1 MKRQWL
7 GMGLLVIA
15 AWGLDGCGQSTD
27 NTTTSDTVVRG
38 YLYAGQ
44 PVNDIQLTSSIAIG
58 ATDTVGPPVTD
69 AVVRLTRN
77 GVSYLLTGDTAR
89 PGYYMY
95 SGADL
100 PVASGDQFSLSVVR
114 SGQVTTA
121 STTVPER
128 PLAITCSTDTL
139 GVSLRAIF
147 GNFKEVYSDDSVVVG
162 WNGGEEDLYFTLL
175 KNIDANPVAITTDT
189 LRGFDFMSQPTS
201 QVRYRVPV
209 RQLRYTGL
217 YRLLVYRVNQEYAD
231 LYRSRQQDNRT
242 LNEPLTNVRNG
253 LGVFSA
259 FAADSVMFY
268 VRLE

>member
-7 GMGLLVIA
+7 GMCLLVMA
-15 AWGLDGCGQSTD
+15 PWWLDGCGQSTD

-38 YLYAGQ
+38 YLYAGE

-58 ATDTVGPPVTD
+58 AADTVGPPVTD
-69 AVVRLTRN
+69 AIVRLTRN
-77 GVSYLLTGDTAR
+77 GVSYLLTSDTAR
-89 PGYYMY
+89 PGYYT
-95 SGADL
+95 STGSDL
-100 PVASGDQFSLSVVR
+100 PVTSGDQFILSVLR
-114 SGQVTTA
+114 AGQVVSA
-121 STTVPER
+121 STTVPEK
-128 PLAITCSTDTL
+128 PLGITCSTDTL
-139 GVSLRAIF
+139 GVSLRAMF
-147 GNFKEVYSDDSVVVG
+147 GNFKEVYSDDSVVVS
-162 WNGGEEDLYFTLL
+162 WSGEEDDLYFTLL

-201 QVRYRVPV
+201 QTRYRVPV

-242 LNEPLTNVRNG
+242 LNEPLTNIKNG

-259 FAADSVMFY
+259 FAADSVMFS

>member
-7 GMGLLVIA
+7 GMCLLVMA
-15 AWGLDGCGQSTD
+15 PWWLGGCGQSTD

-38 YLYAGQ
+38 YLYAGE
-44 PVNDIQLTSSIAIG
+44 PVNDIQLTASIAIG
-58 ATDTVGPPVTD
+58 ATDTAGPPVTD
-69 AVVRLTRN
+69 AIVRLTRN
-77 GVSYLLTGDTAR
+77 GVSYLLTSDTAR
-89 PGYYMY
+89 PGYYRY
-95 SGADL
+95 TGSDL
-100 PVASGDQFSLSVVR
+100 PVTSGDQFTLSVVR
-114 SGQVTTA
+114 ASHVVSA
-121 STTVPER
+121 STTVPEK
-128 PLAITCSTDTL
+128 PLDITCSADTL
-139 GVSLRAIF
+139 DVSLRAMF
-147 GNFKEVYSDDSVVVG
+147 GNFKEVYSDDSVVVS
-162 WNGGEEDLYFTLL
+162 WSGGEEDLYFTLL

-201 QVRYRVPV
+201 QTRYRVPV

-242 LNEPLTNVRNG
+242 LNEPLTNIKNG

-259 FAADSVMFY
+259 FAADSVTFC